1 MQIEGLNMIK
11 KILMKLKGNRFFSNT
26 MWDIGGKVFQMVLTL
41 IVGMLTARYLGPT
54 NYGVIGYTA
63 SYVAFFS
70 VICQLGFTSTAVK
83 ELIDN
88 PEQQGQI
95 LGTTI
100 FFRACISVLS
110 SIAISLLVYIL
121 DGDRIIAWVALLQS
135 ISLIFQSFDMV
146 HYWYQSR
153 LETHVSVKIQSLAY
167 VIMAIY
173 KIAILALG
181 KSVEWFAFSTAL
193 EAAVV
198 AAALLFVYR
207 KGKHQGLS
215 ISLKTG
221 GELLGRSY
229 HFILS
234 GLMVTIYSEMDK
246 IMLGRMLSETAVGFY
261 TAATKIS
268 TMWSFVLTALINS
281 SRPVI
286 ITSRSQDYNVYIK
299 QNKRLYAAIIWIG
312 IAAGLGI
319 TILGKWIIY
328 FMYGEA
334 YIPATSSLQISA
346 WYTMFAM
353 LGTAR
358 GIWIVC
364 EEKAKYVKYYL
375 GVGAVINVILNYLL
389 IPQFGPGGAAAATL
403 ITQVFT
409 SVLAPAM
416 FKETRVYTKYVLESF
431 ILKGIR

>member
-1 MQIEGLNMIK
+1 MNI
-11 KILMKLKGNRFFSNT
+11 KILNKLKGNRFFSNT
-26 MWDIGGKVFQMVLTL
+26 MWDMGGKVFQMLITL
-41 IVGMLTARYLGPT
+41 VVGMLTARYLGPS
-54 NYGVIGYTA
+54 NYGIIGYTA
-63 SYVAFFS
+63 SYVSFFT
-70 VICQLGFTSTAVK
+70 VVCQLGFTSTAVK
-83 ELIDN
+83 EIIDG
-88 PEQQGQI
+88 PDRQGEF

-100 FFRACISVLS
+100 FFRICASILSTIGISV
-110 SIAISLLVYIL
+110 LVYIL
-121 DGDRIIAWVALLQS
+121 DGDKTIAWVAFLQS
-135 ISLIFQSFDMV
+135 LSLMFHSFDMF

-153 LETHVSVKIQSLAY
+153 LETHVSVKIQSIAY
-167 VIMAIY
+167 ILMAVY

-193 EAAVV
+193 EAAAV
-198 AAALLFVYR
+198 AAALWLVYR
-207 KGKHQGLS
+207 RGDHQKLTVSFAAGV
-215 ISLKTG
+215 
-221 GELLGRSY
+221 ELLKRSY

-286 ITSRSQDYNVYIK
+286 ITSRTQDYARYIK

-319 TILGKWIIY
+319 TVLGKWIIY

-334 YIPATSSLQISA
+334 YMPATSSLQISA

-375 GVGAVINVILNYLL
+375 GVGAVVNVILNYLL
-389 IPQFGPGGAAAATL
+389 IPKFGPGGAAAATL
-403 ITQVFT
+403 ATQIFT

-416 FKETRVYTKYVLESF
+416 YRETRVYTKYVLEAF
-431 ILKGIR
+431 VLKGIR